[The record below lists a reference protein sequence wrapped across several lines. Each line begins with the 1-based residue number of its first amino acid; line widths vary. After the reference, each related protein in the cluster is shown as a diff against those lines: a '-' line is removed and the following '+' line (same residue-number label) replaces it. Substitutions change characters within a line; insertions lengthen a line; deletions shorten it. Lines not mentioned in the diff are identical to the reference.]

1 MPELNSPVYV
11 QERFLDFGLIL
22 PIPILVLASG
32 DFLELLTGVSPSAYK
47 IFRLSSGNFFI
58 SAEIVAE

>member
-11 QERFLDFGLIL
+11 QERFLDLGLIL

-47 IFRLSSGNFFI
+47 IFRLSGGNFFI

>member
-1 MPELNSPVYV
+1 MSELNGTVYM

-32 DFLELLTGVSPSAYK
+32 DFLELLTGVSPSG
-47 IFRLSSGNFFI
+47 IQNLSIEWRQLLYFG
-58 SAEIVAE
+58 